1 MRLHRILFVALRR
14 HHRCGCSNSMDAP
27 AHTHHHRF
35 KSDKKKGSEEH
46 FFLSANFL
54 SFCLSVCLLSFIFR
68 KQKPENVDPKEKPRE
83 EKKKKKQREDGG
95 GGAQTTKQQT
105 K

>member
-1 MRLHRILFVALRR
+1 MLCVVIIVAVVRIPWMLLPVLIIIALKVTEEGQRRALFFICQMPV
-14 HHRCGCSNSMDAP
+14 
-27 AHTHHHRF
+27 
-35 KSDKKKGSEEH
+35 
-46 FFLSANFL
+46 
-54 SFCLSVCLLSFIFR
+54 CLSVCLLSFIFR